1 MAHSLYK
8 INIVGDDVMLE
19 QIDSNIYSI
28 LFKTINPTNT
38 TIMLGISF
46 LASGGMLIVITII
59 SFLLLK
65 NKKIPKYMTLN
76 LFLVFI
82 INRLLKFIIRRPR
95 PQAFVL
101 VIENGY
107 SFPSA
112 HAMIGFAFYGFI
124 IYLIMKS
131 KKNKKEKIIYSTLLS
146 LLILV
151 VGISRIYL
159 GVHYAS
165 DVIGGFLIALLYLVI
180 FIKYIYKKNIFKNDK
195 N

>member
-1 MAHSLYK
+1 
-8 INIVGDDVMLE
+8 MLE

-38 TIMLGISF
+38 RIMMGISF
-46 LASGGMLIVITII
+46 FASAGMLIVITII

-65 NKKIPKYMTLN
+65 NKKIPKYMALN
-76 LFLVFI
+76 LGLVFV
-82 INRLLKFIIRRPR
+82 INRLLKLIIRRPR
-95 PQAFVL
+95 PKAFAL
-101 VIENGY
+101 IIENGY

-112 HAMIGFAFYGFI
+112 HAMIGLAFYGFI

-131 KKNKKEKIIYSTLLS
+131 KKSKNKKIIYSTLLS
-146 LLILV
+146 LLIFV

-165 DVIGGFLIALLYLVI
+165 DVVGGFLIALVYLVI
-180 FIKYIYKKNIFKNDK
+180 FIKYIYNKNIFKSNK

>member
-1 MAHSLYK
+1 
-8 INIVGDDVMLE
+8 
-19 QIDSNIYSI
+19 
-28 LFKTINPTNT
+28 
-38 TIMLGISF
+38 
-46 LASGGMLIVITII
+46 
-59 SFLLLK
+59 
-65 NKKIPKYMTLN
+65 MTLN

-195 N
+195 NWFFEIYNL